1 MTLIKRVGGYL
12 AEITI
17 SEALEIVTCHWGRW
31 VSEEDVTISKQTFRV
46 ELYPLRRPSGQQ
58 FCNMVM
64 YRGVIVPPVHA
75 PPSSVRQDIFHELPT
90 SHIFCINLKKTTTC
104 FEFSIFCMIVS
115 YMSFHL

>member
-64 YRGVIVPPVHA
+64 LFFFKPSPQNTQWATILEHGHGVFMEYLFEN
-75 PPSSVRQDIFHELPT
+75 IF
-90 SHIFCINLKKTTTC
+90 
-104 FEFSIFCMIVS
+104 FSGICHYFS
-115 YMSFHL
+115 

>member
-46 ELYPLRRPSGQQ
+46 ELYPLRRLSGQQ

-64 YRGVIVPPVHA
+64 FFFKTFPSEYPVGNNFEHGH
-75 PPSSVRQDIFHELPT
+75 VFFGNLP
-90 SHIFCINLKKTTTC
+90 
-104 FEFSIFCMIVS
+104 
-115 YMSFHL
+115 

>member
-64 YRGVIVPPVHA
+64 LFFLNLPLRIPSGQQFGTWLWFFFNIFSKTPFSQEYVIISPRWVGGK
-75 PPSSVRQDIFHELPT
+75 LT
-90 SHIFCINLKKTTTC
+90 NT
-104 FEFSIFCMIVS
+104 
-115 YMSFHL
+115 

>member
-1 MTLIKRVGGYL
+1 MFCSIQVRDDFKKTDYLMTLIKRVGGYL

-58 FCNMVM
+58 FCNKVM
-64 YRGVIVPPVHA
+64 LFFLK
-75 PPSSVRQDIFHELPT
+75 PSL
-90 SHIFCINLKKTTTC
+90 
-104 FEFSIFCMIVS
+104 
-115 YMSFHL
+115 

>member
-64 YRGVIVPPVHA
+64 FFLLLSP
-75 PPSSVRQDIFHELPT
+75 QNT
-90 SHIFCINLKKTTTC
+90 Q
-104 FEFSIFCMIVS
+104 
-115 YMSFHL
+115 

>member
-1 MTLIKRVGGYL
+1 MNYLVTLIKRVGGYL

-64 YRGVIVPPVHA
+64 LFFK
-75 PPSSVRQDIFHELPT
+75 PSPQNTQWATILEHGHVFFWKPSLVWKYP
-90 SHIFCINLKKTTTC
+90 
-104 FEFSIFCMIVS
+104 
-115 YMSFHL
+115 